1 MNWSIDSATIV
12 ILLLHGMVFLT
23 RFAISAMSA
32 AWMAGLIGMAFLANP
47 MGASAAAV
55 SDIRVGV
62 HPDNKT
68 RLVLELDAKLPY
80 RIFTLAN
87 PYRVVIDFP
96 ELEWNVSAPK
106 GPIRKGVVSNY
117 RFGLFQAGNSRL
129 VVDLHKPV
137 SVTRH
142 VYMPPSKRHKHRFV
156 VDLTPA
162 GYSEFRVGKLGIIS
176 KGWREPARPRAKP
189 PADRRRKKGRGWNS
203 GKRMIVIDPGHGGPD
218 PGATGSSMLREK
230 RITLQLARVAR
241 RVIQASGRYRVR
253 LTRGRDVYVPLRRRF
268 ELAEAAGAELF
279 VSLHA
284 DSNRNRKLRGASVYT
299 LSETASDREAGA
311 LAAKENR
318 SDAIAGIDL
327 SDQSDAVASLLIELR
342 QRQTMNESA
351 VFGEILLRELGRS
364 TRLLRNSHRFAGF
377 AVLKSPDIP
386 SVLVEVGYLSN
397 RYDERLLKKRG
408 HHKKLAKAMLRAI
421 DRYFKRKDRL
431 SRS

>member
-1 MNWSIDSATIV
+1 MS
-12 ILLLHGMVFLT
+12 FLT
-23 RFAISAMSA
+23 RIVIGAKVAVLGMLLLGLAFA
-32 AWMAGLIGMAFLANP
+32 ANP
-47 MGASAAAV
+47 AGAIAATV
-55 SDIRVGV
+55 SDIRVGT
-62 HPDNKT
+62 HPDKKT
-68 RLVLELDAKLPY
+68 RLVLELDRKLPY

-96 ELEWNVSAPK
+96 ELEWKVGTPR
-106 GPIRKGVVSNY
+106 GPIVKGVVSNY

-129 VVDLHKPV
+129 VVDLRNPV
-137 SVTRH
+137 TVSKH
-142 VYMPPSKRHKHRFV
+142 VYIPPSRDQGHRFV
-156 VDLTPA
+156 VDLTPTTL
-162 GYSEFRVGKLGIIS
+162 SKFRVGGRGIIS
-176 KGWREPARPRAKP
+176 KGWREPARPKAKQRI
-189 PADRRRKKGRGWNS
+189 DRKRDKGWRN

-218 PGATGSSMLREK
+218 PGAIGTAGLREK
-230 RITLQLARVAR
+230 RLTLQLARTVR
-241 RVIQASGRYRVR
+241 RVIQATGRYRVG

-268 ELAEAAGAELF
+268 ELAESAGAEMF

-284 DSNRNRKLRGASVYT
+284 DSNANRRLRGASVYT

-327 SDQSDAVASLLIELR
+327 SNQSDAVASLLIELR

-351 VFGEILLRELGRS
+351 IFGEILLRELGRS

-397 RYDERLLKKRG
+397 RHDEKLLRKKK
-408 HHKKLAKAMLRAI
+408 HHIRIAKSLLRAI